1 MKRYVYQAIIILLL
15 TAGVI
20 FFWNNERIAGPFIEG
35 RALVTE
41 GVYEEAIPMLN
52 TYLAKHPAGRY
63 AGRAQYFIAKAHVGL
78 GNLDRAKLAFAATLA
93 GYPTTAEG
101 KKSRYKLA
109 MIDLWQG
116 NRKKAVQ
123 RLELLAE
130 NPDGPLAPESR
141 AMYLFL
147 SNTDSIAPEPS

>member
-1 MKRYVYQAIIILLL
+1 MKRYIYKAMIILLL

-20 FFWNNERIAGPFIEG
+20 FFWINERIAGPFIEG

-41 GVYEEAIPMLN
+41 GLPES
-52 TYLAKHPAGRY
+52 K
-63 AGRAQYFIAKAHVGL
+63 
-78 GNLDRAKLAFAATLA
+78 
-93 GYPTTAEG
+93 EG

-123 RLELLAE
+123 RLESLAE

-147 SNTDSIAPEPS
+147 SNADSMAPEPG